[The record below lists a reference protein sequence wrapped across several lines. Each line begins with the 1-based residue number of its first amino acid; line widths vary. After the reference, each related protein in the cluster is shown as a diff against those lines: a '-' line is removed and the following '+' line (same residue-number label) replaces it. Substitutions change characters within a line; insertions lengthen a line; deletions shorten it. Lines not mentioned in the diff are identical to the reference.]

1 MLIEGIFPPITTP
14 FYPGGE
20 LYLRKLEHNV
30 EFYSRTPAA
39 GMVVLG
45 STGEAVMLRE
55 HEQIEVL
62 ETAVRAAADDKVLI
76 AGVGQESVLAT
87 LNLAEHAAR
96 LGYDAVLVRTPAYY
110 RAQMRPP
117 EMLHYYR
124 MVADRSPLPVLL
136 YSIPACTGYE
146 LPVAIIA
153 ELGSHKNIVGI
164 KDSSGKPERI
174 AEIVAATASVRRMVT
189 VTPTFAAVTERM
201 VRAAGENAVANL
213 ISIESLGGSPVS
225 GAATLSAT
233 LSPAL
238 KTRSREVGFQVMA
251 GSAVTFHASLQAGAV
266 GGILALACC
275 APQACYEVFAA
286 HKEMNPALAALK
298 QERLVPAA
306 QRIVGE
312 MGIPAIKY
320 ASELNGYYGG
330 PPRDPLLPL
339 RADEKSEVEQLMSG
353 LRA

>member
-39 GMVVLG
+39 GLVVLG

-55 HEQIEVL
+55 QEQIEVL
-62 ETAVRAAADDKVLI
+62 QTVVRSAADDKVLI

-87 LNLAEHAAR
+87 LNLADHAAK
-96 LGYDAVLVRTPAYY
+96 LGYDAVLVRTPYYY
-110 RAQMRPP
+110 RAQMRPA

-124 MVADRSPLPVLL
+124 MVADRSGLPVLL
-136 YSIPACTGYE
+136 YSIPTCTGYE
-146 LPVAIIA
+146 LPVAVIA
-153 ELGSHKNIVGI
+153 ELAGHRNIVGI
-164 KDSSGKPERI
+164 KDSSGNVERI
-174 AEIVAATASVRRMVT
+174 AEIVQATAAVRRMVT

-201 VRAAGENAVANL
+201 VRAAGENAAANL
-213 ISIESLGGSPVS
+213 ISIESLGGSPVAGTALS
-225 GAATLSAT
+225 STLA
-233 LSPAL
+233 PAL
-238 KTRSREVGFQVMA
+238 KTRTREVGFQVLA
-251 GSAVTFHASLQAGAV
+251 GSAVTFNASLQAGAV

-286 HKEMNPALAALK
+286 HKEGNPALAALK

-306 QRIVGE
+306 RRIVGE
-312 MGIPAIKY
+312 MGVPAIKY
-320 ASELNGYYGG
+320 AAGLNGYYGG
-330 PPRDPLLPL
+330 PPRDPLLGL
-339 RADEKSEVEQLMSG
+339 RAEEKAEVEQLMAG

>member
-20 LYLRKLEHNV
+20 LYFKKLEHNV
-30 EFYSRTPAA
+30 EYYSRTPAA
-39 GMVVLG
+39 GLVVLG

-55 HEQIEVL
+55 SEQIAVL
-62 ETAVRAAADDKVLI
+62 ETAARIAAPDKVLI

-87 LNLAEHAAR
+87 LHLADHAAR
-96 LGYDAVLVRTPAYY
+96 LDYDVVLVRTPHYY
-110 RAQMRPP
+110 RAQMRPA

-124 MVADRSPLPVLL
+124 MVADRSALPVLL
-136 YSIPACTGYE
+136 YSIPTCTGYE
-146 LPVAIIA
+146 LPVEIIA
-153 ELGSHKNIVGI
+153 ELSSHGNIIGI
-164 KDSSGKPERI
+164 KDSSGNPERI
-174 AEIVAATASVRRMVT
+174 GEMVKATSAVKRAVT
-189 VTPTFAAVTERM
+189 VTPTFAAVTRRM
-201 VRAAGENAVANL
+201 ATAASESAAKNL
-213 ISIESLGGSPVS
+213 ISVESLGGSIS
-225 GAATLSAT
+225 ASAAIM
-233 LSPAL
+233 SPPMASSL
-238 KTRSREVGFQVMA
+238 KTRTREVGFQVLA
-251 GSAVTFHASLQAGAV
+251 GSAATFHASLQAGAV

-286 HKEMNPALAALK
+286 HKEGNPPLAALK

-306 QRIVGE
+306 RRIVGE

-320 ASELNGYYGG
+320 AAELNGYYGG

-339 RADEKSEVEQLMSG
+339 RADEKAEVERLMQS